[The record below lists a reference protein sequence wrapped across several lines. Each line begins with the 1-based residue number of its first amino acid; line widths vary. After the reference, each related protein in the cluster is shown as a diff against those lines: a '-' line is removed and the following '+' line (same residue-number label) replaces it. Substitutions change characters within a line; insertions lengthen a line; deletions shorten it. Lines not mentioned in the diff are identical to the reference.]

1 MQMEISTKD
10 IGKREK
16 LMDMVFTLI
25 KMVQCIKVNGQMIN
39 IMEKELKLGT
49 MDLLSMRE
57 SLLKPKRQEKE
68 DLNLMAT
75 TTREILRMV
84 SLKDKENTISLIL
97 VKFISENSMRTIL

>member
-1 MQMEISTKD
+1 MQMEISIKD

-39 IMEKELKLGT
+39 ITEKELKLGT
-49 MDLLSMRE
+49 MDLSSMRE

-75 TTREILRMV
+75 TMREISRMV

-97 VKFISENSMRTIL
+97 VKFILENSMKTIL

>member
-1 MQMEISTKD
+1 MQMEISIKD

-16 LMDMVFTLI
+16 LMDMVCTLT